1 MAQLRY
7 LNHSWNSTINNL
19 AAELQVDKWMQPSLL
34 GLAMG
39 KQEKLLEKGVTG
51 ILNKWGCIVG
61 LVVQEWE
68 IKYNEQAQG
77 LIWT

>member
-1 MAQLRY
+1 MVRLWY

-19 AAELQVDKWMQPSLL
+19 AAELQVAKWMQPSLL

-51 ILNKWGCIVG
+51 ISNK
-61 LVVQEWE
+61 
-68 IKYNEQAQG
+68 
-77 LIWT
+77 